1 MSTRA
6 AIGFRVGDEIH
17 TIYSHYDGYPSHVGK
32 VLQTYFRSS
41 ALAEDL
47 VYHPGGQIRNF
58 DSDGTV
64 ARYNEGS
71 HDISDTPCEAIHGYD
86 YLYLFDD
93 EKQEWACFSRHHDLP
108 SPALKR
114 IEIPA

>member
-1 MSTRA
+1 MATRA
-6 AIGFRVGDEIH
+6 AIGFRVGDEVH
-17 TIYSHYDGYPSHVGK
+17 TIYSHYDGYPEHVGK
-32 VLQTYFRSS
+32 ILQTYFRST
-41 ALAEDL
+41 ALAEEL

-71 HDISDTPCEAIHGYD
+71 HEISDTPCEAIHGYD

-93 EKQEWACFSRHHDLP
+93 EKQEWVCFSQQAPGP
-108 SPALKR
+108 SLKR
-114 IEIPA
+114 IDIPA